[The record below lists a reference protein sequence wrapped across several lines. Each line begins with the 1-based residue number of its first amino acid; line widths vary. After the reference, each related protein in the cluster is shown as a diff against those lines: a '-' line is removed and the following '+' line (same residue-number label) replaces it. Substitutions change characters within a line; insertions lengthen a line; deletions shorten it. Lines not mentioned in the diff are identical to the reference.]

1 MVSMGRTSVGVDFL
15 SYNLAL
21 DHSAVV
27 MPVLSLKL
35 KLALGAIVISV
46 LLMTIQSVAQ
56 FYSLRQDVAERIEG
70 EQFTVLSTLASQL
83 DDKIQERLSALAA
96 STRQIPPE
104 KLKDNASLELYLR
117 NQSVLLQLFDDLYI
131 FDADGKLLV
140 DWPVKPGRRGLD
152 MSNRDYIKEVRA
164 NRQPYV
170 SEPILGKATKSPI
183 VVLAAPVVDEK
194 GGLVAIA
201 GGVLNLHK
209 PNLLGVLSTRKL
221 GEGGYFYLISK
232 QQRFI
237 AHPDINRLLQ
247 PIPPAADNPTLAR
260 AIDGF
265 EGTLEGTNS
274 RGLHGLFS
282 FRRLES
288 TGWLLA
294 SVIPYNEAMR
304 PVTRIQRTMAL
315 ITLALILIVSPLLW
329 LFLRGQLR
337 PLSTL
342 AEAMRSCAAKMQA
355 GQASQE
361 IKESGSPEVRTVTA
375 AFNDFLQ
382 ARNRA
387 EAALEASEQERARI
401 MTNLAQA
408 KEAAEAA
415 SNAKSRF
422 LANMSHEIR
431 TPMNGVIGMIELALM
446 NHPDEET
453 TEFLNTARHSAE
465 SLLCILNDIL
475 DVSKIEAGKMR
486 IEHIPLDLGLLL
498 HEVCNL
504 MRPQA
509 AEKSLA
515 CRLAVADNLPAE
527 LLGDPLR
534 IRQVLLNL
542 LGNAIKFT
550 QQGEIS
556 LSASIQSRTAAQ
568 IVVVLKV
575 SDTGIGIPA
584 DRLEHIFHAFTQA
597 DNSTT
602 RHFGGTGLGLTIS
615 RQLVELMGGQL
626 TASSTPGQGSS
637 FSITL
642 PLAVPGNPA

>member
-1 MVSMGRTSVGVDFL
+1 MLAKAKDEFL
-15 SYNLAL
+15 AYNLAHP
-21 DHSAVV
+21 HSAIV

-35 KLALGAIVISV
+35 KLALGAILISV
-46 LLMTIQSVAQ
+46 LLMTIQSFAQ
-56 FYSLRQDVAERIEG
+56 FYSLREDVAERIEG
-70 EQFTVLSTLASQL
+70 EQFTLLSTLASQL
-83 DDKIQERLSALAA
+83 DDKIQERLAALAA
-96 STRQIPPE
+96 STRQVPQD
-104 KLKDNASLELYLR
+104 KLADMTALEQHLR
-117 NQSVLLQLFDDLYI
+117 NQSVLLALFDDLYL
-131 FDADGKLLV
+131 FDAEGKLLI
-140 DWPVKPGRRGLD
+140 DWPLKPGRRGLD
-152 MSNRDYIKEVRA
+152 MSSRDYVQSVRES
-164 NRQPYV
+164 RRPFV
-170 SEPILGKATKSPI
+170 SEPILGKATKAPI
-183 VVLAAPVVDEK
+183 VVLAAPVLNDK
-194 GGLVAIA
+194 GRLVAIL

-209 PNLLGVLSTRKL
+209 PNLLGQLSTRKL
-221 GEGGYFYLISK
+221 GESGYFYLISQ

-247 PIPPAADNPTLAR
+247 PIPSAADNPALAR
-260 AIDGF
+260 AIAGF
-265 EGTLEGTNS
+265 EGTLEGVNS

-294 SVIPYNEAMR
+294 SVIPYDEAMR
-304 PVTRIQRTMAL
+304 PVNRIQHTMAA
-315 ITLALILIVSPLLW
+315 ITLALILIVTPLLW

-337 PLSTL
+337 PLGDL
-342 AEAMRSCAAKMQA
+342 AEAMRARAASIVP
-355 GQASQE
+355 GSPSVRIE
-361 IKESGSPEVRTVTA
+361 ESGNPEVRMVTA
-375 AFNDFLQ
+375 AFNEFLE

-401 MTNLAQA
+401 MSNLEQA

-446 NHPDEET
+446 NRPDEET

-475 DVSKIEAGKMR
+475 DVSKIEAGKLQ
-486 IEHIPLDLGLLL
+486 IEQTPLDLALLL
-498 HEVCNL
+498 REVCNL

-509 AEKSLA
+509 AEKALA
-515 CRLAVADNLPAE
+515 CELSIADDLPTE
-527 LLGDPLR
+527 VIGDPLR
-534 IRQVLLNL
+534 LRQVLLNL

-550 QQGEIS
+550 QQGRVA
-556 LSASIQSRTAAQ
+556 LLASIESRSATQ
-568 IVVVLKV
+568 VVVLLAV
-575 SDTGIGIPA
+575 EDSGIGIPA
-584 DRLEHIFHAFTQA
+584 DRLESIFHAFTQA

-626 TASSTPGQGSS
+626 TVTSTPGQGSC

-642 PLAVPGNPA
+642 PLSLPGNPA